1 MIKVEDYQIHKSA
14 QDKLNKFE
22 LHNNVY
28 KHRQWVYRNLVQLEV
43 YIDFEN
49 YEWCY
54 QVLDNH
60 GGLYNAYY
68 DNEYGRNEVADKVS
82 ENVEKIINKMVK
94 NKILIKGEINE
105 KSSRI

>member
-14 QDKLNKFE
+14 HDKLNKFG
-22 LHNNVY
+22 LHDNVY
-28 KHRQWVYRNLVQLEV
+28 KYRQWIYRNLVQLEV

-49 YEWCY
+49 HEWCY

-60 GGLYNAYY
+60 GELYSAYY

-82 ENVEKIINKMVK
+82 KNVDKIIDKMVK